1 MIWTLNPPDERLQ
14 AERHAI
20 RARYWLW
27 LLLTLALLL
36 AVKAVLVGVTE
47 LPRLI
52 LLPEAVT
59 LAAGLLIPLAV
70 CAVKGVKLPLDEAQR
85 GQANVVLDGAYCG
98 MLAVLLISEFVT
110 LSFVRGLGGW
120 ALFLPSVIAV
130 VVWDRCETELFRA
143 GLILWGGNERRRRG
157 KKRLTLFMLLLGAA
171 LIIVRIVALLSA
183 SGQDV
188 QNFSDLIGGTIWLC
202 VLLCV
207 IHGRIVSR
215 RDQGDN
221 IADKLE
227 ERAKREAERDEE

>member
-1 MIWTLNPPDERLQ
+1 MIWTLNPPDERLH

-59 LAAGLLIPLAV
+59 LAVGLLIPLAV
-70 CAVKGVKLPLDEAQR
+70 CAAKGVKLPQDEAQR
-85 GQANVVLDGAYCG
+85 GQANAVLDGTYRG
-98 MLAVLLISEFVT
+98 MLVVLLISAFVT
-110 LSFVRGLGGW
+110 LSFVTGPGGW
-120 ALFLPSVIAV
+120 TLLLPPVIAG

-157 KKRLTLFMLLLGAA
+157 KKRLTLFMLLLGAV
-171 LIIVRIVALLSA
+171 LIIIRTAVLLSG
-183 SGQDV
+183 GQDAAD
-188 QNFSDLIGGTIWLC
+188 FSDLIGGSIWLC

-227 ERAKREAERDEE
+227 ERARREAECNEE

>member
-27 LLLTLALLL
+27 LQLTLALLL

-59 LAAGLLIPLAV
+59 LAVGLLIPLAV
-70 CAVKGVKLPLDEAQR
+70 CVVKSVKLPLDEVQR
-85 GQANVVLDGAYCG
+85 GQVNAVLDGAYCG
-98 MLAVLLISEFVT
+98 MLAVLLISAFVT
-110 LSFVRGLGGW
+110 LSFVSGLGGW
-120 ALFLPSVIAV
+120 TLLLPPVITG

-171 LIIVRIVALLSA
+171 LIIVRTVTLLSA
-183 SGQDV
+183 SGQDAV
-188 QNFSDLIGGTIWLC
+188 DFSDLIGGTIWLC

-227 ERAKREAERDEE
+227 ERAKKEAERDGE